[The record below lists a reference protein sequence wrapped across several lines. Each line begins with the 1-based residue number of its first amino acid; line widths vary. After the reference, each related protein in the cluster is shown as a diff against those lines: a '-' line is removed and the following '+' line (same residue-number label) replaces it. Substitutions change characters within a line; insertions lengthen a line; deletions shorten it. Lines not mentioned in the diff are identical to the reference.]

1 MSRPWGLGASVTA
14 VLWLGCAAPSKS
26 STDSDGEAGHT
37 ADTGDGAEVWS
48 EACPVDRIETRMIDV
63 GEVSLN
69 VGCMGD
75 GPVVVLLHGFPEFHY
90 AWRQVMEELSG
101 EYRLIVPDQRGYN
114 LSDKP
119 EAVDD
124 YSLEL
129 LTADIVKL
137 IPQVS
142 AEPVLL
148 VAHDWGGPVGWLT
161 AHHPEAQVRGILA
174 TNGPHPARF
183 ADLIANDPAQQAA
196 SAYMDFFRSPDAEA
210 YLTPERLG
218 RDLFPFLSEA
228 DLAVYTEAWS
238 QPGAITGGL
247 NWYRANSLEPD
258 DIAAV
263 MATANPTVEVPATV
277 MWGLDDD
284 SVLSSNAEGLEAW
297 VGDLEVETFAGVDH
311 WIEHRIPGEVARGV
325 RELDARA
332 GTVDE

>member
-1 MSRPWGLGASVTA
+1 VEDTAAGEDSGA
-14 VLWLGCAAPSKS
+14 
-26 STDSDGEAGHT
+26 TDGT
-37 ADTGDGAEVWS
+37 WTT
-48 EACPVDRIETRMIDV
+48 ACPTDRIEARMIDV

-90 AWRQVMEELSG
+90 AWREVMEALAG
-101 EYRLIVPDQRGYN
+101 DYRLIVPDQRGYN

-119 EAVDD
+119 ESVEA
-124 YSLEL
+124 YALPYL
-129 LTADIVKL
+129 ARDIVDL
-137 IPQVS
+137 IPLVS
-142 AEPVLL
+142 AEPVLV
-148 VAHDWGGPVGWLT
+148 VAHDWGGPVGWLV

-183 ADLIANDPAQQAA
+183 AELIATDPAQQEA
-196 SAYMDFFRSPDAEA
+196 SAYMDFFRSAGAEA
-210 YLTPERLG
+210 YLTPERLAS
-218 RDLFPFLSEA
+218 DFFPFLSDQ
-228 DLAVYTEAWS
+228 DLEVYMAAWA

-263 MATANPTVEVPATV
+263 MAEVNPTVEVPATV

-284 SVLSSNAEGLEAW
+284 AVLPSNAEGLDPW
-297 VGDLEVETFAGVDH
+297 VSDLQVETYPGVDH
-311 WIEHRIPGEVARGV
+311 WIEHRIPEEVARAV

-332 GTVDE
+332 GRR